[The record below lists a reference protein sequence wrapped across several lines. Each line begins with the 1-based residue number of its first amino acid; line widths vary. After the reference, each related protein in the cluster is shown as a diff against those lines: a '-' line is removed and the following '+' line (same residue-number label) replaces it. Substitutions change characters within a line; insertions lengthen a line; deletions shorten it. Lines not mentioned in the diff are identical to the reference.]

1 MEVLVLPS
9 NQEDFKMSNTNNTS
23 ISLNEHLS
31 AVLDDEAGAFEQ
43 TRVLDELTKNNSV
56 ELRQSLSSYSLIGE
70 SMRSANSADT
80 PMPIGNS
87 FLAGIHEQID
97 KDSGY
102 NQVHIEDSK
111 QSAANSSSW
120 LRPVGGFALAASFA
134 AIAVIGVQNL
144 QESQQ
149 KTNSAQTE
157 ILAATQLKLKETNAV
172 KSQLSLAAMKSA
184 TVVSAADMI
193 STESKAVIAQVG
205 KKKEV
210 ATDGYQPADSRT
222 RVMLKQY
229 VDSHMQFASNTTFV
243 PSVRVISYSDF

>member
-1 MEVLVLPS
+1 MLPN
-9 NQEDFKMSNTNNTS
+9 NQEDFKMSNKNNTS

-80 PMPIGNS
+80 PMTIGNS

-97 KDSGY
+97 KESDY
-102 NQVHIEDSK
+102 HQVHIEDAK
-111 QSAANSSSW
+111 QPAANSSSW

-134 AIAVIGVQNL
+134 AIAVIGVQNF
-144 QESQQ
+144 QQ
-149 KTNSAQTE
+149 ADNAPQTE
-157 ILAATQLKLKETNAV
+157 ILASNEKAEN
-172 KSQLSLAAMKSA
+172 SQLSIAAMQSA

-193 STESKAVIAQVG
+193 KAEEKPVIALANKEANKVTDKIE
-205 KKKEV
+205 KKL
-210 ATDGYQPADSRT
+210 TDVYQPADSRT
-222 RVMLKQY
+222 RAMLKQY